1 LARAVLAAVSIA
13 LLAVSG
19 CGSPGVEKGAV
30 VTVYSG
36 APVCAAARGELGR
49 SGGETDDV
57 RVRAICTKA
66 PERRGRLDLAA
77 IGASARRAVQDSRT
91 VAFLQAPGAGNRFA
105 RPILEEAEIGLVAD
119 RSGARGMARI
129 LAALESRGSGESP
142 REAIWAMR

>member
-1 LARAVLAAVSIA
+1 VSIA

-19 CGSPGVEKGAV
+19 CGSAGVEKGAE

-36 APVCAAARGELGR
+36 APVCAGARAELGR
-49 SGGETDDV
+49 SGGEAGEV
-57 RVRAICTKA
+57 RVRAICTPA
-66 PERRGRLDLAA
+66 PEQRGRLDLAA
-77 IGASARRAVQDSRT
+77 IGASARRAVEDSRAIA
-91 VAFLQAPGAGNRFA
+91 VLQAPGAWNRFT

-119 RSGARGMARI
+119 RSGAQGMARI